1 MLQSM
6 AERTLTLMTPVNT
19 ETILY
24 LVASFSKLKLIKLFI
39 MSFDVVNTFN

>member
-6 AERTLTLMTPVNT
+6 AERTLTLMTPANT

-24 LVASFSKLKLIKLFI
+24 LVSSFSKLKLMKLFI
-39 MSFDVVNTFN
+39 MLFDVVNTFN